1 MADVYMNSKFLLK
14 RGTAEKWAEL
24 NPILERGEP
33 GFIIDEQ
40 RLKIGDGVTHFNDLP
55 YIGENDIINKNS
67 HYDFPSIGRAD
78 AIYKAETEAL
88 LYQWNS
94 TKLAYEPLNQGEG
107 QMVQYDTIW
116 GGNASGLTS
125 V

>member
-1 MADVYMNSKFLLK
+1 MAVWSCSDFHGNFKAYEVVKN
-14 RGTAEKWAEL
+14 
-24 NPILERGEP
+24 
-33 GFIIDEQ
+33 
-40 RLKIGDGVTHFNDLP
+40 

-116 GGNASGLTS
+116 GGNASGLTN